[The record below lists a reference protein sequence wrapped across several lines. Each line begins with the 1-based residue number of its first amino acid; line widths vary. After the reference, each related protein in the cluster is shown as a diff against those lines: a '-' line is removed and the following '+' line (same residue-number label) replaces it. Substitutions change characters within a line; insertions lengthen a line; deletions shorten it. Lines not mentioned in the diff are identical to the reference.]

1 MAIDPTQGDHDE
13 RITPAAFPASKSER
27 AALLSDVA
35 RSAAALRPGE
45 PGRHFGLQ
53 GREATASFEHP
64 GGGTSDR
71 RVLISHL
78 ARQTVGLIVAGY
90 LHPTTQCV
98 LALPARDGS
107 EALIRASVD
116 ACRFLCGR
124 FHHLELRLEE
134 ALDIRRFVDLTAA
147 DAEEV
152 ATSEPLTVSGRLL
165 HISQSPVQHL
175 LVGMLLRTVE
185 VDVVPVDSLGAA
197 CDKLQRESFDA
208 VLCEE
213 SVDGSDIVECVRMLR
228 RDGFG
233 GPILGSIFP
242 CDERRTAEILGA
254 GVAEIVVKPLMSKPL
269 IDALG
274 HAIRER
280 RDPLNSTEA
289 IHSTLEPDSIRREYL
304 VEYIRQLR
312 RARAE
317 LQQAITRDDYAA
329 ARAHCLSLL
338 GSAASFGLEI
348 VGDAAAPTITAL
360 DACCSAQEAAPDLR
374 KLIRVLDRVA
384 MPGEG
389 DPPVSQAA

>member
-13 RITPAAFPASKSER
+13 LIAPAAFPAGKSER

-35 RSAAALRPGE
+35 RSVAALGPGE
-45 PGRHFGLQ
+45 TGRHLGLQ

-78 ARQTVGLIVAGY
+78 SRQSVGLIVAGY
-90 LHPTTQCV
+90 LHPTTLCV
-98 LALPARDGS
+98 LMLPARDGS
-107 EALIRASVD
+107 VIPIRASVD
-116 ACRFLCGR
+116 ACRFLSGR

-134 ALDIRRFVDLTAA
+134 PLDIRRFVDLAAA

-152 ATSEPLTVSGRLL
+152 PSAEPLTVSGRLL
-165 HISQSPVQHL
+165 HISESPVQHL

-185 VDVVPVDSLGAA
+185 IEVAAVESLGGA
-197 CDKLQRESFDA
+197 CDKLQLESFDA

-213 SVDGSDIVECVRMLR
+213 SVDGRDIVECVRSLR

-233 GPILGSIFP
+233 GPILGSVFP

-280 RDPLNSTEA
+280 RDPLNSTEE

-304 VEYIRQLR
+304 MEYIRQLR
-312 RARAE
+312 RTRLE
-317 LQQAITRDDYAA
+317 LQQAIVRDDYPA

-338 GSAASFGLEI
+338 GSAASFGLEL
-348 VGDAAAPTITAL
+348 VGEAAAPTITAL
-360 DACCSAQEAAPDLR
+360 DACCSAQEAAADLR

-384 MPGEG
+384 MPGEH
-389 DPPVSQAA
+389 DPPAAQAA